1 MFLSSS
7 VRKTILQLANNYK
20 PRPRTPMRR
29 RVPDYLSVSRQVS
42 LVSYTFLGT
51 VYLSKYVKR
60 KRKGSPSPLYF
71 SQSEIH
77 YSECCNLKTFIM
89 LYNSINRLL
98 YDTNENIKK
107 KNGLTAKTKTQLK
120 MDSLLHIGK
129 IEENLLRSI
138 RTYTP

>member
-107 KNGLTAKTKTQLK
+107 RNGLTAKTKT
-120 MDSLLHIGK
+120 LLHIGK

>member
-107 KNGLTAKTKTQLK
+107 RNGLTAKTKTLF
-120 MDSLLHIGK
+120 HIGK